1 MNNNQNITNELTA
14 LQIQESEVLKVAAA
28 LEKYFLSIQLPQD
41 IQLNKHT
48 YLFDIGLFIKSHLTF
63 VRANENKATYLPY
76 LLRLVE
82 LEKLLIANGTKWKNI
97 IPPP

>member
-1 MNNNQNITNELTA
+1 MNLNKHIIEENES
-14 LQIQESEVLKVAAA
+14 LQLPENEIQAATAA

-41 IQLNKHT
+41 IHLNKHT
-48 YLFDIGLFIKSHLTF
+48 YLFDVGLFIKSHLSF

-82 LEKLLIANGTKWKNI
+82 LEKLLIANGTK
-97 IPPP
+97 